1 VISGA
6 SATLESAES
15 ILHQDLNGDGV
26 IGVPAPVVSSI
37 EAFGSTSLVEVGNQ
51 FAFYTGGTGPTLKDG
66 GAPVTDGQHGAW
78 TPIGVEQTAGGY
90 ELVWKF
96 GSADQYNIWN
106 TDGSGNQLSKGAVVS
121 GASATVESAESILHQ
136 DLNGDGVVGVPSPTM
151 IETFGSTSLVELGDQ
166 FYFAGS
172 TSNAALKSAGAP
184 VVAGEYGDWMPIA
197 VEQTTSG
204 YELVWKLG
212 AADQY
217 VIWNTDSSG
226 NLVSMGAVGPGA
238 SATVQLAETTLHQ
251 EINGD
256 GVIGVTAATVPASTL
271 ADAAFSHLHAGFI
284 IH

>member
-1 VISGA
+1 V
-6 SATLESAES
+6 
-15 ILHQDLNGDGV
+15 V
-26 IGVPAPVVSSI
+26 GVPSPTMI

-121 GASATVESAESILHQ
+121 GASATLESAESILHQ